1 MSTAQDILGFWFDQ
15 ASDEAVINRA
25 HPCYG
30 RWFAGG
36 VAIDQEIIRRFGADV
51 EAARRGDY
59 DAWKG
64 DRDGALAYIIL
75 TDQFPRH
82 MYRQDRRAFDSDP
95 AAFALAMDL
104 IRSGADEAYPL
115 VQRVFLYLPLQHSE
129 AIRDHEL
136 AMERYT
142 RLVVL
147 AAERGLPI
155 SSFCQAALVSEVEH
169 IDTLRQF
176 GRYCYRNQA
185 LGRPCTP
192 EEDAYL
198 ANQAA

>member
-1 MSTAQDILGFWFDQ
+1 MSTVDDILGFWFDQ
-15 ASDEAVINRA
+15 ASDDAVINRA

-36 VAIDQEIIRRFGADV
+36 AAIDQEIARRFGTHV
-51 EAARRGDY
+51 EAARRGAY
-59 DAWKG
+59 DDWRR
-64 DRDGALAYIIL
+64 DRAGALAFIIL

-82 MYRQDRRAFDSDP
+82 IYREDPRAFDSDA
-95 AAFALAMDL
+95 AAFAVAKDL
-104 IRSGADEAYPL
+104 IQSRGDETYPL

-129 AIRDHEL
+129 AIRDHEV

-147 AAERGLPI
+147 AAERGLAI
-155 SSFCQAALVSEVEH
+155 SSFCQAALVAEVEH

-176 GRYCYRNQA
+176 GRYCYRNHA
-185 LGRPCTP
+185 LGRPNTP
-192 EEDAYL
+192 EEDVYL
-198 ANQAA
+198 AKQAA

>member
-1 MSTAQDILGFWFDQ
+1 MSTAGDILGFWFDQ

-36 VAIDQEIIRRFGADV
+36 AAIDEQIVRRFGADV
-51 EAARRGDY
+51 DAARRGDY
-59 DAWKG
+59 DDWKRE
-64 DRDGALAYIIL
+64 RDGALAFIIL

-82 MYRQDRRAFDSDP
+82 IYRQDARAFDSDR
-95 AAFALAMDL
+95 AAFALATEL
-104 IRSGADEAYPL
+104 VQCGADENYPL

-129 AIRDHEL
+129 AIRDHEV

-147 AAERGLPI
+147 AAERGLAI
-155 SSFCQAALVSEVEH
+155 SSFCQAALVAEVEH

-176 GRYCYRNQA
+176 GRYCYRNRA
-185 LGRPCTP
+185 LGRPSTP

-198 ANQAA
+198 AKQAA

>member
-1 MSTAQDILGFWFDQ
+1 VSSPGDILAFWFDQ
-15 ASDEAVINRA
+15 ASDEAVIDRS
-25 HPCYG
+25 HPCYQ

-36 VAIDQEIIRRFGADV
+36 TALDEEIIRRFGADV
-51 EAARRGDY
+51 EAARAGACDHWKSDRG
-59 DAWKG
+59 
-64 DRDGALAYIIL
+64 GALAFIVL

-82 MYRQDRRAFDSDP
+82 VYRQDPRAFDSDRL
-95 AAFALAMDL
+95 AFELAMEL
-104 IRSGADEAYPL
+104 IRSGADEEYPL

-155 SSFCQAALVSEVEH
+155 SSFCQAALAAEVEH

-176 GRYCYRNQA
+176 GRYCYRNAA
-185 LGRPCTP
+185 LGRACTP

-198 ANQAA
+198 ARSAG

>member
-1 MSTAQDILGFWFDQ
+1 MSPADAVLSFWFDQ
-15 ASDEAVINRA
+15 ASDEAMINRA

-36 VAIDQEIIRRFGADV
+36 AAIDQEIVRRFGSDV
-51 EAARRGDY
+51 EAARRGEFDS
-59 DAWKG
+59 WKR

-82 MYRQDRRAFDSDP
+82 IYRQDRRAFDSDG
-95 AAFALAMDL
+95 AAFDLAMRL
-104 IRSGADEAYPL
+104 IKSGADEAYPL

-147 AAERGLPI
+147 AAEQSLPI

-176 GRYCYRNQA
+176 GRYCYRNSA
-185 LGRPCTP
+185 LGRLCTP

-198 ANQAA
+198 AKRAA

>member
-1 MSTAQDILGFWFDQ
+1 MSSADEILGFWFDQ
-15 ASDEAVINRA
+15 ASDAAVINRA

-36 VAIDQEIIRRFGADV
+36 AAIDQEIVRRFGADV
-51 EAARRGDY
+51 EAARRGAY

-64 DRDGALAYIIL
+64 DRDGALAFIIL

-82 MYRQDRRAFDSDP
+82 IYRQDPRAFDSDR
-95 AAFALAMDL
+95 AAFDL
-104 IRSGADEAYPL
+104 TRELITRGADEDYPL

-147 AAERGLPI
+147 AAERGVAI
-155 SSFCQAALVSEVEH
+155 SSFCHQALISEVEH

-176 GRYCYRNQA
+176 GRYCYRNAA
-185 LGRPCTP
+185 LGRPNTP

-198 ANQAA
+198 AKQAA

>member
-1 MSTAQDILGFWFDQ
+1 MSSPGDILEFWFDQ
-15 ASDEAVINRA
+15 ASDRAVINRA

-36 VAIDQEIIRRFGADV
+36 AAVDDEIRRRFAGDV
-51 EAARRGDY
+51 EAARRGDL
-59 DAWKG
+59 DGWKS
-64 DRDGALAYIIL
+64 DRDGALAFIIL

-82 MYRQDRRAFDSDP
+82 LYRQDRRAFESDRL
-95 AAFALAMDL
+95 AFDLATDL
-104 IRSGADEAYPL
+104 IRTGADEAYPL
-115 VQRVFLYLPLQHSE
+115 VRRVFLYLPLQHSE

-136 AMERYT
+136 ALERYM

-147 AAERGLPI
+147 AAEGGLPI

-176 GRYCYRNQA
+176 GRYCYRNVA
-185 LGRPCTP
+185 LGRRSTP

-198 ANQAA
+198 AKQAA

>member
-1 MSTAQDILGFWFDQ
+1 MSTPADILGFWFDQ
-15 ASDEAVINRA
+15 ASDQAVINRA

-36 VAIDQEIIRRFGADV
+36 PAIDDEIARRFGADV
-51 EAARRGDY
+51 EAARRGEY
-59 DAWKG
+59 DHWKD
-64 DRDGALAYIIL
+64 DRDGALAFIIL

-82 MYRQDRRAFDSDP
+82 IYRQDPRAFDSD
-95 AAFALAMDL
+95 ATAFALASDL
-104 IRSGADEAYPL
+104 IRRGADEDYPL

-129 AIRDHEL
+129 AIRDHET

-155 SSFCQAALVSEVEH
+155 SSFCQAALVAEVEH

-176 GRYCYRNQA
+176 GRYCYRNRA

-198 ANQAA
+198 AKQAA